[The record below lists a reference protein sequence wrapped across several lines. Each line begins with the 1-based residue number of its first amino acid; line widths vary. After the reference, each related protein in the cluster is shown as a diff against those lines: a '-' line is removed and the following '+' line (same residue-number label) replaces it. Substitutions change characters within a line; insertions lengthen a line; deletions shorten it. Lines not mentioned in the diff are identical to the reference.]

1 MGRRAFEQAGNL
13 PLVHCGE
20 KIKRPA
26 PVRWGGSDRRG
37 RPWVPAN
44 REPATRSAAQMGGTG
59 YVSCAP
65 AMPTLPH
72 MGVMEKRKGVRV
84 NRE

>member
-1 MGRRAFEQAGNL
+1 MGRRACEQAGNL

-59 YVSCAP
+59 YVSCVP
-65 AMPTLPH
+65 ARTTLAHSLPTGKLI
-72 MGVMEKRKGVRV
+72 GARV
-84 NRE
+84 NSE